1 MKKFFTLIA
10 CALVAGSAFAQKDWT
25 PVEGKDGY
33 VQKDFITNGSIAWN
47 ILMYD
52 EDAGAVDFSKYPTG
66 QMNNFKANDY
76 PGGDDPDVAKVNV
89 GQARVVVDPSHARL
103 FATGEELEDFNELNY
118 CIEVGSHSNPSNPW
132 DAQFFIT
139 VGEDNAFQEGDQVT
153 LKMKVKAEIGSTP
166 AVEGVKWTQEEIDA
180 AEEGDPA
187 FGKTTDDYKVEPI
200 AAVNV
205 KASSQTHNNPGGYLN
220 NNGPGDVN
228 FTTDWVEIEKTFT
241 ENGGYTIAFNL
252 NEFKTANKYYFD
264 DISIVVVREE
274 APTADEE
281 MYDKTIPEGFEE
293 ITVNGDFEGEGIENY
308 IVHDWIDGVKNEFA
322 DPRII
327 ADPANPEN
335 KCIVITTPANP
346 ANAWAAQFFITDPK
360 HHFYKGDIVRLRMR
374 VKADE
379 KQSAEAQTHAGP
391 GSYISSNFANAT
403 FKKDFWF
410 NFDSGEKEVTDSN
423 LGKGTAL
430 FQTIAFNLSTLKT
443 GNNVYFDDIQL
454 IVKRADPLAAAKS
467 DLEAAIAKGKGA
479 SKFQKTDASLY
490 ALDEAV
496 TIGELTLDDA
506 DATKADLEAAVADID
521 DAFAAL
527 AYVDGYTPLSA
538 DMYMDYTDAENPVAT
553 KCMYKIYESVDVTY
567 GDGQFPATK
576 YADVSDFDE
585 LILVCG
591 DNTAPRIII
600 NADKGEEA
608 IDITVGSETPSPYL
622 ITLDDPQYGYVID
635 LAAIVAEQGYAH
647 LNAIRKPGNDAGIT
661 AVDMVLGK
669 GTATSISEAKVAKA
683 AKAIFNVA
691 GQQIKSLQKGL
702 NIVDGK
708 KIFVK

>member
-10 CALVAGSAFAQKDWT
+10 CALVAGSAFAQDGWT

-33 VQKDFITNGSIAWN
+33 VQKNLITNGNIAYKPAIN
-47 ILMYD
+47 
-52 EDAGAVDFSKYPTG
+52 GGDFSKYPAT
-66 QMNNFKANDY
+66 QLVNFVVNEY
-76 PGGDDPDVAKVNV
+76 PNGDGEGEKTNV
-89 GQARVVVDPSHARL
+89 GTARVVVDPSDKGN
-103 FATGEELEDFNELNY
+103 FYPDDPGNNVLNY
-118 CIEVGSHSNPSNPW
+118 CLEVVSHSNPSNPW

-139 VGEDNAFQEGDQVT
+139 VGEENQFQDGDQVT
-153 LKMKVKAEIGSTP
+153 LKMKVKAEIGTVAADEEAGIE
-166 AVEGVKWTQEEIDA
+166 AVSVT
-180 AEEGDPA
+180 
-187 FGKTTDDYKVEPI
+187 
-200 AAVNV
+200 
-205 KASSQTHNNPGGYLN
+205 ASSQTHNNPGGYRN
-220 NNGPGDVN
+220 NDGPGTVT
-228 FTTDWVEIEKTFT
+228 FTTEWVDFEKTFT

-252 NEFKTANKYYFD
+252 NDFKTANKYYFD
-264 DISIVVVREE
+264 DISLVVVREE
-274 APTADEE
+274 APTADEPL
-281 MYDKTIPEGFEE
+281 YDKTIPDGFEE
-293 ITVNGDFEGEGIENY
+293 ITVNGDFEGEGIANY
-308 IVHDWIDGVKNEFA
+308 TCHDWIDGKKVEFA

-327 ADPANPEN
+327 ADPSNAEN
-335 KCIVITTPANP
+335 KCIIITTPANP

-374 VKADE
+374 VKADAA
-379 KQSAEAQTHAGP
+379 QSAEAQTHAGP
-391 GSYISSNFANAT
+391 GSYISSNFATAK

-430 FQTIAFNLSTLKT
+430 FQTIAFNLATLKT
-443 GNNVYFDDIQL
+443 GNNVYIDDIQL

-467 DLEAAIAKGKGA
+467 DLESAIAKGNGA
-479 SKFQKTDASLY
+479 SEFQKTEESLT
-490 ALDEAV
+490 ALAAAV
-496 TIGELTLDDA
+496 TDGEATLADDA
-506 DATKADLEAAVADID
+506 ATKADLEAAAEAID
-521 DAFAAL
+521 KAFAGL
-527 AYVDGYTPLSA
+527 AYVKGYTPLTA
-538 DMYMDYTDAENPVAT
+538 DMYKDYTDAANPVAT
-553 KCMYKIYESVDVTY
+553 KCLYKIYESVDCTY
-567 GDGQFPATK
+567 GDGQAPAAK

-591 DNTAPRIII
+591 DNTAPRIIL
-600 NADKGEEA
+600 NSDKGEEA

-635 LAAIVAEQGYAH
+635 LAAIVKDQGYAH

-669 GTATSISEAKVAKA
+669 GTATSITEAKVAKV

-708 KIFVK
+708 KIFIK